1 MTTKPQEELGSKGIG
16 SKTDQ
21 DTIDRVI
28 IFKSLPYSILQL
40 VDNHTYDM
48 ELYVGIKIHELGST

>member
-21 DTIDRVI
+21 DTIAQVI
-28 IFKSLPYSILQL
+28 IFESLPHSILQL

-48 ELYVGIKIHELGST
+48 ELCFGIKKYKWIR